1 MRTRNLYAI
10 RTRNI
15 FINNDLQPSE
25 SEHPTYMTTS
35 ISKLSKSEVIQ
46 LPKILIH
53 EHLDCSVRHFTLLD
67 LMDQAGIF
75 PASMPNEILN
85 RWLGSA
91 VDKLLP
97 PADYDAARQA
107 SREQAAVEYGKW
119 ISSFAGQSLKNYVSA
134 IVEHILPVMQTSEN
148 LYRITKERIEDAIKD
163 GIIAF
168 ELRFAPQL
176 HTLGAPAGNGNN
188 TGAKNPLSL
197 DEVMEAVIRAVK
209 ESPIPMK
216 LCVCALRHEND
227 STAKELANL
236 AIKYREFVGVFD
248 LAADEAANPGVLDWW
263 LPEALRVRKEAG
275 ILLTCHLWETNEPTD
290 EDLRKLEEHGIQR
303 LGHGVRGRRQGART
317 LELCPTSNVVTGQYE
332 SFALHPIDQLFRSN
346 MSVTVNTDG
355 LTFCFTVVEG
365 LSEEYFN
372 LQETFGWGLKEF
384 YAVNANGVAA
394 SCFDSSTKE
403 DLLRKLR
410 HSYLGE

>member
-1 MRTRNLYAI
+1 
-10 RTRNI
+10 
-15 FINNDLQPSE
+15 
-25 SEHPTYMTTS
+25 MTKT
-35 ISKLSKSEVIQ
+35 KLIQ
-46 LPKILIH
+46 LLKILIH
-53 EHLDCSVRHFTLLD
+53 EHLDCSVRHFTLLE
-67 LMDQAGIF
+67 LMDQAGTF
-75 PASMPNEILN
+75 PASMPKEILDH
-85 RWLGSA
+85 WLGSA
-91 VDKLLP
+91 VDKTLAP
-97 PADYDAARQA
+97 QAYEAARQS

-176 HTLGAPAGNGNN
+176 HTMGSPGGDGKH
-188 TGAKNPLSL
+188 TDDRHPLSL

-209 ESPIPMK
+209 ESPIPIK
-216 LCVCALRHEND
+216 LCICALRHEND
-227 STAKELANL
+227 STARELADL

-290 EDLRKLEEHGIQR
+290 EDLLKLEAHSIAR
-303 LGHGVRGRRQGART
+303 LGHGVRGRRQGSRT

-332 SFALHPIDQLFRSN
+332 SFAHHPIDQLHKSQ

-355 LTFCFTVVEG
+355 LTFCFAVVEG

-372 LQETFGWGLKEF
+372 LQETFGWSLNDF
-384 YAVNANGVAA
+384 YAVNVNAVSA
-394 SCFDSSTKE
+394 SSFDSSTKE

-410 HSYLGE
+410 RSYLGE

>member
-1 MRTRNLYAI
+1 
-10 RTRNI
+10 
-15 FINNDLQPSE
+15 
-25 SEHPTYMTTS
+25 MTTS
-35 ISKLSKSEVIQ
+35 VSKLSKSEVIK

-75 PASMPNEILN
+75 PASMPDEILN
-85 RWLGSA
+85 RWLGSD
-91 VDKLLP
+91 VEKSLP
-97 PADYDAARQA
+97 TSEYEAARQV
-107 SREQAAVEYGKW
+107 SREHAAVEYGKW
-119 ISSFAGQSLKNYVSA
+119 ISGFAGQSLKNYVSA

-176 HTLGAPAGNGNN
+176 HTLGAPAGKGNQNGANS
-188 TGAKNPLSL
+188 PLNL

-227 STAKELANL
+227 STAKKLADI

-290 EDLRKLEEHGIQR
+290 EDLRKLEEHCIQR
-303 LGHGVRGRRQGART
+303 LGHGVRGGRQGART
-317 LELCPTSNVVTGQYE
+317 LELCPTSNVVTGQYA
-332 SFALHPIDQLFRSN
+332 SFDLHPIDSLLRNQ

-355 LTFCFTVVEG
+355 LTFCFSIVEG

-372 LQETFGWGLKEF
+372 LQETFGWGSKEF
-384 YAVNANGVAA
+384 LAVNVNAVEA
-394 SCFDSSTKE
+394 SSFDSPTKD